1 MKLVTIFDDRIWSVV
16 YDDSIEDAFNDE
28 FDRWHNAEY
37 VYNYIL
43 ENIDSKNN
51 SPWRKYSA
59 KELTVMVKN
68 EAIMFESRLEK
79 LYINGFK
86 DFDNEFVN
94 LSNNVYEI
102 QLIESKAYGK
112 PIELKPS
119 ILRLYAIRIE
129 KDKYVI
135 TGGGI
140 KFVREMK
147 DSKDLTKE
155 LDKLRIVKQWL
166 KDNGIHISNDI
177 DTLTEDY

>member
-51 SPWRKYSA
+51 SPWRNYSA
-59 KELTVMVKN
+59 KKLTAMVKN
-68 EAIMFESRLEK
+68 EAIVFESRLEE
-79 LYINGFK
+79 LYKNGFK
-86 DFDNEFVN
+86 DFDNEFVI
-94 LSNNVYEI
+94 LSKGAYEL

-119 ILRLYAIRIE
+119 LLRLYAIRIE

-135 TGGGI
+135 TGGAI

-147 DSKDLTKE
+147 DSKDLTRE
-155 LDKLRIVKQWL
+155 LDKLKTVKEWL
-166 KDNGIHISNDI
+166 KENGIHISNDVE
-177 DTLTEDY
+177 TLTEE

>member
-51 SPWRKYSA
+51 SPWRNYSA
-59 KELTVMVKN
+59 KKLAAMVKN
-68 EAIMFESRLEK
+68 EAIMFESRLEE
-79 LYINGFK
+79 LYKNGFK
-86 DFDNEFVN
+86 DLDNEFVN
-94 LSNNVYEI
+94 LSKGAYEL

-119 ILRLYAIRIE
+119 LLRLYAIRIE

-135 TGGGI
+135 TGGAI
-140 KFVREMK
+140 KLTRTMQEREHT
-147 DSKDLTKE
+147 LKE
-155 LDKLRIVKQWL
+155 LNKMEQVRNYL
-166 KDNGIHISNDI
+166 ISNQAI
-177 DTLTEDY
+177 DADGFVDFLSEL

>member
-51 SPWRKYSA
+51 SPWRNYSA
-59 KELTVMVKN
+59 KKLAAMVKN
-68 EAIMFESRLEK
+68 EAIMFESRLEE
-79 LYINGFK
+79 LYKNGFK

-94 LSNNVYEI
+94 LSKGAYEL

-119 ILRLYAIRIE
+119 LLRLYAIRIE

-135 TGGGI
+135 TGGAI
-140 KFVREMK
+140 KFVHEMK
-147 DSKDLTKE
+147 DSKDLTRE
-155 LDKLRIVKQWL
+155 LDKLRTVKEWL
-166 KDNGIHISNDI
+166 KGNSIHISNDVE
-177 DTLTEDY
+177 TLTEE